1 MRRANRIHVKGSD
14 IPDLAENFSELQER
28 LVGKLEWNW
37 STNADTDLILLPSS
51 LIVKFAHPTIHLTY
65 SLIGLNL
72 GEAFNSEVWLS
83 RWGSS
88 WGGLLL
94 VVMTNNL
101 TTVGEIMSGVEATL
115 MMTSIKVSKT
125 FVIQSS
131 QLSTSLP
138 RTNLSQTIRLHK
150 EIIWLTF
157 ILCINNMVFMQV

>member
-51 LIVKFAHPTIHLTY
+51 LIVKFCASYNSFDFQFDWCEPGRDIQWW
-65 SLIGLNL
+65 SLIVQVRLVMRR
-72 GEAFNSEVWLS
+72 AV
-83 RWGSS
+83 
-88 WGGLLL
+88 

-115 MMTSIKVSKT
+115 MMTSIKVFKT
-125 FVIQSS
+125 SVIQSL
-131 QLSTSLP
+131 QLTRSLP
-138 RTNLSQTIRLHK
+138 RANLSQTIRLHK
-150 EIIWLTF
+150 EIIWLAF
-157 ILCINNMVFMQV
+157 ILCINDMVFTQV

>member
-28 LVGKLEWNW
+28 LVGTLEWNW

-51 LIVKFAHPTIHLTY
+51 LIVKFVHPTIHLTF
-65 SLIGLNL
+65 SLIGMNL
-72 GEAFNSEVWLS
+72 GETFSGEVWLS

-94 VVMTNNL
+94 VVMTNHL
-101 TTVGEIMSGVEATL
+101 TTIEEIRSGVEATL
-115 MMTSIKVSKT
+115 MMTSTKVFKT
-125 FVIQSS
+125 SVTQSS
-131 QLSTSLP
+131 QLTRSLP
-138 RTNLSQTIRLHK
+138 RANLSQTIRLHK
-150 EIIWLTF
+150 EIIWLAF

>member
-51 LIVKFAHPTIHLTY
+51 LIVKFVHPTIHLTY
-65 SLIGLNL
+65 SLIGVNL
-72 GEAFNSEVWLS
+72 GETFSGEVWLF

-101 TTVGEIMSGVEATL
+101 TTVGEIMSSVEATL